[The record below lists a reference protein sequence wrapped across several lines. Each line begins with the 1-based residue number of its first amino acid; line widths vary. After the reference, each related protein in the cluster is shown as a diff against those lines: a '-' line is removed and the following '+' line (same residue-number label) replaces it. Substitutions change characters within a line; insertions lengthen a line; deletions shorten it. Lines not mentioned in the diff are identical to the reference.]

1 MINAYIIVANFYREV
16 CFRMV
21 YENDFQQEQ
30 LPYYSFYAQEPYMT
44 PYNQPVMYDQPYYYP
59 YESYMYTPYSYMNIQ
74 QNEAVPQE
82 SVFSNPVLQQFLD
95 ENGQMDI
102 NKMLKTV
109 GQVADTVQQ
118 VTPMIREIN
127 EVIKNFRVK

>member
-1 MINAYIIVANFYREV
+1 
-16 CFRMV
+16 MV
-21 YENDFQQEQ
+21 NENDFQQEQ

-44 PYNQPVMYDQPYYYP
+44 PYNQSVMYDQPYYYP
-59 YESYMYTPYSYMNIQ
+59 YESYMYTPYSYMNNQ
-74 QNEAVPQE
+74 PNERMVQE
-82 SVFSNPVLQQFLD
+82 STISNSVLQQFLD

-118 VTPMIREIN
+118 VTPVIRQLN
-127 EVIKNFRVK
+127 DVIKNFRVK